1 MTTRILYFFIAV
13 AAATLSWLVHDEFIS
28 ERLTSFS
35 VFDSESNQPIVGA
48 TILAGD
54 RLISTNNIGTV
65 IYVGPRLREDQP
77 IAVKASGYEPQSVL
91 SGERSTV
98 AVRLQPTL
106 ISGRIVDSSNS
117 EPIAGAMVVQGTRQ
131 ADSGLDGSFRVQ
143 YIDVDQPIN
152 FDAPGYVAS
161 TLPFDSQPMQ
171 VRLQPR
177 VITVEVFSDRLGLLR
192 DAVVVVGENTGHSD
206 QSGMAKVSYV
216 EPGQVL
222 SISAPDHEP
231 VSAILPEGS
240 AFRMI
245 VRYNVIA
252 GRVVDK
258 HNGRPIPNAT
268 VITGQN
274 EVRTDGNGEFRV
286 GGAKPDLPIFV
297 RASNYAATA
306 ALMPGTGQLV
316 IELEKES
323 IRAIYLT
330 FYGIGSPELRNNA
343 LRLIEETELNAIVID
358 VKGDRGWVS
367 YKSALPA
374 VQEYGAQPEITIPDP
389 EALLADL
396 RGRGIYTIARIVLF
410 KDDPL
415 SRARPDLAVMDSETG
430 KQWVDGEGLGWADP
444 TRREVWEYNVAIAK
458 EAAELGFDEI
468 QFDYIRFPSDPA
480 PGTNIDRMVFSKQ
493 NTQENRIAAISGFL
507 EYARSILAPTGVR
520 LAVDVFGYTSWRDD
534 DMGIGQQIEAMAP
547 HVDVI
552 STMVYP
558 NLFFD
563 GIPAE
568 SGILYRG
575 EASLHPYEIVHESI
589 KQAQQ
594 RLSQTGV
601 TLRPWLQ
608 YYDDYILDNPYGP
621 DEFHSQKQALY
632 DLGLGG
638 WMFWDPGNQYAKGGF
653 EPDS

>member
-1 MTTRILYFFIAV
+1 MTTRILYFLVAV

-35 VFDSESNQPIVGA
+35 VFDAESNQPISGA
-48 TILAGD
+48 TILTGD
-54 RLISTNNIGTV
+54 RLITTNNIGTV

-77 IAVKASGYEPQSVL
+77 IAVKAPGYAPQSVL
-91 SGERSTV
+91 SEDRSTI
-98 AVRLQPTL
+98 AVQLQPTM
-106 ISGRIVDSSNS
+106 ISGRIIDASNS
-117 EPIAGAMVVQGTRQ
+117 ESIAGARVVQGNRTT
-131 ADSGLDGSFRVQ
+131 DSEADGSFQVK
-143 YIDVDQPIN
+143 YVDMGQPVN
-152 FDAPGYVAS
+152 FSAPGYVALV
-161 TLPFDSQPMQ
+161 LPFDNQPMQ

-177 VITVEVFSDRLGLLR
+177 IITVEVISDKFGPLSG
-192 DAVVVVGENTGHSD
+192 AEVIVGNNSGQSD
-206 QSGMAKVSYV
+206 ESGNARVSYV
-216 EPGQVL
+216 EPGQLL
-222 SISAPDHEP
+222 SISAPDHEQ

-252 GRVVDK
+252 GSVVDK

-268 VITGQN
+268 IITGQS
-274 EVRTDGNGEFRV
+274 EVRTDANGQFRV
-286 GGAKPDLPIFV
+286 GGAKPDQPIFV
-297 RASNYAATA
+297 RASNYAATTVSMSDA
-306 ALMPGTGQLV
+306 VPLV

-323 IRAIYLT
+323 IKAIYLT
-330 FYGIGSPELRNNA
+330 FYGIASPELRDNA
-343 LRLIEETELNAIVID
+343 IRLIEETELNALVID
-358 VKGDRGWVS
+358 VKGDRGWVA
-367 YKSALPA
+367 YKSSLPA

-389 EALLADL
+389 HALLADL
-396 RGRGIYTIARIVLF
+396 KSRGIYTIARIVTF

-430 KQWVDGEGLGWADP
+430 NPWIDGEGLGWADP
-444 TRREVWEYNVAIAK
+444 TEREAWEYNVAIAK

-468 QFDYIRFPSDPA
+468 QFDYIRFPSDPS
-480 PGTNIDRMVFSKQ
+480 PGTNVDRMVFSQ
-493 NTQENRIAAISGFL
+493 LNTQGNRIAAITGFL
-507 EYARSILAPTGVR
+507 EYARSVLAPTGVR
-520 LAVDVFGYTSWRDD
+520 IAVDVFGYTSWRED
-534 DMGIGQQIEAMAP
+534 DMGIGQRIEAMAP

-568 SGILYRG
+568 GGIVYRG
-575 EASLHPYEIVHESI
+575 EAARHPYEIVHESI
-589 KQAQQ
+589 KEAQK
-594 RLSQTGV
+594 RLSNTGV

-608 YYDDYILDNPYGP
+608 YYDDYILDYPYGP
-621 DEFHSQKQALY
+621 DEFHLQKQALY

-653 EPDS
+653 EPDN

>member
-1 MTTRILYFFIAV
+1 MTTRILYFLVAV
-13 AAATLSWLVHDEFIS
+13 VAATLSWLVYDEFIS

-35 VFDSESNQPIVGA
+35 VFDTESNQPISGA

-54 RLISTNNIGTV
+54 RLITTNNIGTV
-65 IYVGPRLREDQP
+65 LYVGPRLRTDQRISVSAP
-77 IAVKASGYEPQSVL
+77 GYAPQSVF
-91 SGERSTV
+91 SDDRSTIE
-98 AVRLQPTL
+98 VRLQPTL
-106 ISGRIVDSSNS
+106 ISGRIVDASNS
-117 EPIAGAMVVQGTRQ
+117 EPIAGARVVQGTRS
-131 ADSGLDGSFRVQ
+131 ADSGPDGSFRVN
-143 YIDVDQPIN
+143 YVSMGQPIS
-152 FDAPGYVAS
+152 FHAPGYVAIV
-161 TLPFDSQPMQ
+161 LPFATEPMQ

-177 VITVEVFSDRLGLLR
+177 VITVEVISDKLGRLSG
-192 DAVVVVGENTGHSD
+192 AEVVVGDSSGHSD
-206 QSGMAKVSYV
+206 DNGVASVSYV
-216 EPGQVL
+216 EPGQLL
-222 SISAPDHEP
+222 SISASDHEQ

-245 VRYNVIA
+245 LRYNVIA
-252 GRVVDK
+252 GRVIDK
-258 HNGRPIPNAT
+258 LNGRPIPNAA

-274 EVRTDGNGEFRV
+274 EVRTDGNGEFQIA
-286 GGAKPDLPIFV
+286 GAKPNLPIFV
-297 RASNYAATA
+297 RASNYAATTVLA
-306 ALMPGTGQLV
+306 PGGGPMV
-316 IELEKES
+316 IELEKEA
-323 IRAIYLT
+323 IKAIYLT

-343 LRLIEETELNAIVID
+343 LRLIEETELNALVID

-389 EALLADL
+389 RALLADL
-396 RGRGIYTIARIVLF
+396 KSRGIYSIARIVLF

-468 QFDYIRFPSDPA
+468 QFDYIRFPTDPA
-480 PGTNIDRMVFSKQ
+480 PGTNIDRMVFSES
-493 NTQENRIAAISGFL
+493 NTQSNRVAAITGFL
-507 EYARSILAPTGVR
+507 EYARSVLAPTGVR
-520 LAVDVFGYTSWRDD
+520 LAVDLFGYTSWRED
-534 DMGIGQQIEAMAP
+534 DMGIGQRIELIAP

-563 GIPAE
+563 GIPAD
-568 SGILYRG
+568 SGIVYRG
-575 EASLHPYEIVHESI
+575 EASHHPYEIVHESI
-589 KQAQQ
+589 KKAQE
-594 RLSQTGV
+594 RLSNTGV

-621 DEFHSQKQALY
+621 DEFHLQKQALY

-653 EPDS
+653 EPEN

>member
-1 MTTRILYFFIAV
+1 MTTRIFYFLVAV
-13 AAATLSWLVHDEFIS
+13 AAAAASWLVHDEFVS

-35 VFDSESNQPIVGA
+35 VFDIESNQPVSGA

-54 RLISTNNIGTV
+54 RLITTNNIGTV
-65 IYVGPRLREDQP
+65 IYVGPRLREDLRITINAP
-77 IAVKASGYEPQSVL
+77 GYAPQSVF
-91 SGERSTV
+91 SDDRSTIV
-98 AVRLQPTL
+98 VRLEPTL
-106 ISGRIVDSSNS
+106 ISGRIVDASNS
-117 EPIAGAMVVQGTRQ
+117 EPIAGARVTQGTRG
-131 ADSGLDGSFRVQ
+131 ADSGTDGSFRVK
-143 YIDVDQPIN
+143 YVDMDQPVN
-152 FDAPGYVAS
+152 FGAPGYLSSV
-161 TLPFDSQPMQ
+161 LPFHSEPMQ

-177 VITVEVFSDRLGLLR
+177 VITVEVVSDRAGLLSG
-192 DAVVVVGENTGHSD
+192 AEVVVGNSSGRSD
-206 QSGMAKVSYV
+206 ESGIARVSYV
-216 EPGQVL
+216 ETGQLL
-222 SISAPDHEP
+222 SISAPDHEQ

-245 VRYNVIA
+245 LRYNVIT

-258 HNGRPIPNAT
+258 HNGRPISNAT

-274 EVRTDGNGEFRV
+274 EARTDGDGAFKMA
-286 GGAKPDLPIFV
+286 GAKADLPIFV
-297 RASNYAATA
+297 RASNYAATTILA
-306 ALMPGTGQLV
+306 PGGGPLV
-316 IELEKES
+316 IELEKEA

-330 FYGIGSPELRNNA
+330 FYGIASPELRDNA
-343 LRLIEETELNAIVID
+343 IRLIEETELNALVID
-358 VKGDRGWVS
+358 IKGDRGWVA

-389 EALLADL
+389 RALLADL
-396 RGRGIYTIARIVLF
+396 KSRGIYTIGRLVTF

-415 SRARPDLAVMDSETG
+415 SKARPDLAVMDSETG

-480 PGTNIDRMVFSKQ
+480 PGTNVDRMVFSQ
-493 NTQENRIAAISGFL
+493 LNTQGNRIAAITGFL
-507 EYARSILAPTGVR
+507 EYARSVLAPTGVR
-520 LAVDVFGYTSWRDD
+520 MAVDVFGYTSWRED
-534 DMGIGQQIEAMAP
+534 DMGIGQRIEAMAP

-568 SGILYRG
+568 SGIVYRG
-575 EASLHPYEIVHESI
+575 EAARHPYEIVHESI
-589 KQAQQ
+589 KKAQN
-594 RLSQTGV
+594 RLSNTGV

-608 YYDDYILDNPYGP
+608 YYDDYILDYPYGP
-621 DEFHSQKQALY
+621 DEFHLQKQALY

-638 WMFWDPGNQYAKGGF
+638 WMFWDPGNQYKKGGF
-653 EPDS
+653 EPDN

>member
-1 MTTRILYFFIAV
+1 MTTRILYLLVAV
-13 AAATLSWLVHDEFIS
+13 AAATLSWLVYDEFIS

-35 VFDSESNQPIVGA
+35 VFDVESNQPISGA

-65 IYVGPRLREDQP
+65 IYVGPRLREDQRITVEAP
-77 IAVKASGYEPQSVL
+77 GYAPQSVF
-91 SGERSTV
+91 SDDRSTI
-98 AVRLQPTL
+98 ALRLQPTL
-106 ISGRIVDSSNS
+106 ISGRIVDASNS
-117 EPIAGAMVVQGTRQ
+117 EPIAGARIVQGARS
-131 ADSGLDGSFRVQ
+131 ADSGPDGSFRVK
-143 YIDVDQPIN
+143 YVDRGQPIG
-152 FDAPGYVAS
+152 FDAPGYVALV
-161 TLPFDSQPMQ
+161 LPFDSEPMQ

-177 VITVEVFSDRLGLLR
+177 VITVEVVSDKFGLLTG
-192 DAVVVVGENTGHSD
+192 AEVVVGENSGRSD
-206 QSGMAKVSYV
+206 ESGMAKVSYV
-216 EPGQVL
+216 QPGQLL
-222 SISAPDHEP
+222 SISAPDHEQ
-231 VSAILPEGS
+231 VSAVLPEGS

-245 VRYNVIA
+245 VRYNVIT
-252 GRVVDK
+252 GSVVDK

-268 VITGQN
+268 VITGQS
-274 EVRTDGNGEFRV
+274 EVRTDANGQFHM
-286 GGAKPDLPIFV
+286 GGAKPDQPIFV
-297 RASNYAATA
+297 RASNYAATTVSVSGA
-306 ALMPGTGQLV
+306 GPLV

-323 IRAIYLT
+323 IKAIYLT
-330 FYGIGSPELRNNA
+330 FYGVGSPELRNNA
-343 LRLIEETELNAIVID
+343 IRLIEETELNALVID
-358 VKGDRGWVS
+358 VKGDRGWVA

-389 EALLADL
+389 KALLADL
-396 RGRGIYTIARIVLF
+396 KSRGIYTIARIVVF

-480 PGTNIDRMVFSKQ
+480 PGTNIDRMVFSQ
-493 NTQENRIAAISGFL
+493 LNNRGNRLAAISGFL
-507 EYARSILAPTGVR
+507 EYARSVLAPTGVR
-520 LAVDVFGYTSWRDD
+520 LAVDVFGYTSWRED
-534 DMGIGQQIEAMAP
+534 DMGIGQRIEAMAP

-563 GIPAE
+563 GIPAD

-575 EASLHPYEIVHESI
+575 EAARHPYEIVHESI

-594 RLSQTGV
+594 RLSNTGV

-608 YYDDYILDNPYGP
+608 YYDDYILDYPYGP
-621 DEFHSQKQALY
+621 DEFHLQKQALY

-653 EPDS
+653 EPDN

>member
-1 MTTRILYFFIAV
+1 M
-13 AAATLSWLVHDEFIS
+13 
-28 ERLTSFS
+28 
-35 VFDSESNQPIVGA
+35 
-48 TILAGD
+48 
-54 RLISTNNIGTV
+54 
-65 IYVGPRLREDQP
+65 
-77 IAVKASGYEPQSVL
+77 AS
-91 SGERSTV
+91 
-98 AVRLQPTL
+98 
-106 ISGRIVDSSNS
+106 
-117 EPIAGAMVVQGTRQ
+117 
-131 ADSGLDGSFRVQ
+131 
-143 YIDVDQPIN
+143 
-152 FDAPGYVAS
+152 
-161 TLPFDSQPMQ
+161 
-171 VRLQPR
+171 
-177 VITVEVFSDRLGLLR
+177 
-192 DAVVVVGENTGHSD
+192 
-206 QSGMAKVSYV
+206 
-216 EPGQVL
+216 
-222 SISAPDHEP
+222 
-231 VSAILPEGS
+231 
-240 AFRMI
+240 
-245 VRYNVIA
+245 
-252 GRVVDK
+252 
-258 HNGRPIPNAT
+258 
-268 VITGQN
+268 
-274 EVRTDGNGEFRV
+274 
-286 GGAKPDLPIFV
+286 
-297 RASNYAATA
+297 
-306 ALMPGTGQLV
+306 
-316 IELEKES
+316 
-323 IRAIYLT
+323 
-330 FYGIGSPELRNNA
+330 GSPELRNNA

-594 RLSQTGV
+594 RLGQTGV

-608 YYDDYILDNPYGP
+608 YYDDYILDHPYGP